1 MLSYCLVCKKTTDN
15 VNAKKIIMKDVRLK
29 IKSLCTVCG
38 NKKVR
43 YVNRWSSSLDS
54 LVTNYKHEQREQ

>member
-1 MLSYCLVCKKTTDN
+1 MLSYCLVCKKIADT
-15 VNAKKIIMKDVRLK
+15 VCAKKIIIKDGGLK

-43 YVNRWSSSLDS
+43 YVSKWSRFLDS
-54 LVTNYKHEQREQ
+54 LVINYKHEQRK